1 MFSAQFN
8 SLIQRNDELWEKGQ
22 KVNVVL
28 KIILPDQYSFI
39 DNSNIITS
47 HLNRSGIHLNKRGS
61 AALALDFITILS
73 ENLDLKNQPV

>member
-28 KIILPDQYSFI
+28 KRILPDQYSFI
-39 DNSNIITS
+39 DNSNINTS
-47 HLNRSGIHLNKRGS
+47 HLNRSGRHLNKRRS

-73 ENLDLKNQPV
+73 ET